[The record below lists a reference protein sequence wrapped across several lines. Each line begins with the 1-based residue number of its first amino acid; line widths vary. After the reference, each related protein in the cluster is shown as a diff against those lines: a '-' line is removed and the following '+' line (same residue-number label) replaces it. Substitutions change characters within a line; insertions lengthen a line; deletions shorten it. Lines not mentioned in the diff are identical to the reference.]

1 MNNILYVG
9 KHALT
14 WTVSRHIHQ
23 SWELIFCTGGSGEM
37 IFDGRTLEYGVNDVA
52 VVPPMV
58 PHSNASREG
67 FTNIHMNLTD
77 PALTYTE
84 PLIIRADSNGFL
96 RDAFTAAFYYWSDTS
111 AEYTLLPLYG
121 QLIVAYL
128 TKYRSVRRHSETVQ
142 QIEDNILQHYPD
154 CTYDL
159 NAYLGSLPEKDVQK
173 GNRPHA
179 PPVPDRPAAGE
190 RRKHP
195 VHLLGKG
202 EHLGD
207 RPHVRLCR
215 PAVLLPAVQEEVRRL
230 PPQLHPGNR
239 PGPCRAGRG
248 ENHGVSRLTSV

>member
-128 TKYRSVRRHSETVQ
+128 TKYRSERFVQNLSIMALWNMLKIFTVYLV
-142 QIEDNILQHYPD
+142 IL
-154 CTYDL
+154 
-159 NAYLGSLPEKDVQK
+159 
-173 GNRPHA
+173 
-179 PPVPDRPAAGE
+179 AGMMLVHGLQLAE
-190 RRKHP
+190 LRKM
-195 VHLLGKG
+195 
-202 EHLGD
+202 
-207 RPHVRLCR
+207 
-215 PAVLLPAVQEEVRRL
+215 
-230 PPQLHPGNR
+230 
-239 PGPCRAGRG
+239 
-248 ENHGVSRLTSV
+248 T